1 VAGARAPREH
11 REPLLMATTLVTA
24 TLRVALPVRLTGH
37 DRKGGGGKRPAFE
50 GRRWRRGQ
58 GGSGDQS
65 TWARRRSSRY
75 TGGVSV
81 ATGARG
87 RQEGENQHEWGR
99 GRRGRSRRPL
109 RLRHAGGKHV
119 IGVAQAVVGPEGGR
133 AARPRK
139 LHQCSTVPP
148 GPLVRAGRGG
158 GAGRRPA
165 AGPKHTRCLRGRPR
179 WTRTPGDASQA
190 AMRGDP
196 RALHAPPP
204 NPQWSLGGPK

>member
-1 VAGARAPREH
+1 MSRARAPREH
-11 REPLLMATTLVTA
+11 GEPLLMTTTLVTA

-37 DRKGGGGKRPAFE
+37 DRKGGGGRRPAFE
-50 GRRWRRGQ
+50 GRGWRRGQ

-99 GRRGRSRRPL
+99 GRRGRSRRCLPL
-109 RLRHAGGKHV
+109 WHSGGKHV

-139 LHQCSTVPP
+139 LRQCSTVPG

-179 WTRTPGDASQA
+179 WTRTPADASPA

-204 NPQWSLGGPK
+204 NPQRSRGGPK

>member
-1 VAGARAPREH
+1 
-11 REPLLMATTLVTA
+11 MTSTLVTA
-24 TLRVALPVRLTGH
+24 TLRVALQVRLTGH
-37 DRKGGGGKRPAFE
+37 DRKGGGRRRPAFE

-58 GGSGDQS
+58 GGSSDQS

-81 ATGARG
+81 ATVARG

-99 GRRGRSRRPL
+99 GRRGRSRRRL
-109 RLRHAGGKHV
+109 RLRHAGAKHV

-139 LHQCSTVPP
+139 LHQCSIVPP
-148 GPLVRAGRGG
+148 GPFVRAGRGG

-179 WTRTPGDASQA
+179 WTQTPGDASPA

-204 NPQWSLGGPK
+204 NLRWSRGGPK